1 MIILFRMNDY
11 LSFKIIKYAL
21 VGLSGVAV
29 DFSATW
35 IAKEKIKLNKYLANS
50 IGFALAVTS
59 NYLLNRYWT
68 FNDFEAPIGPQYLKF
83 IIISV
88 VGLGLNNLFLY
99 LLVKK
104 LRTGFYFSK
113 LLVLVLIFLWNYTA
127 NYFYTF
133 HP

>member
-1 MIILFRMNDY
+1 MNDY

-21 VGLSGVAV
+21 VGLSGVVV
-29 DFSATW
+29 DFSTTW
-35 IAKEKIKLNKYLANS
+35 ITKEKIKLNKYFANS

-68 FNDFEAPIGPQYLKF
+68 FNDLESPIGPQYLKF
-83 IIISV
+83 IIISS

-104 LRTGFYFSK
+104 LHTGFYFSK
-113 LLVLVLIFLWNYTA
+113 LLVVVLIFIWNYTA